1 MNLLKISWK
10 HLRSK
15 PLDMA
20 LSLMLLA
27 FGVGIISMLLLVEKQ
42 LKEQFERNIKD
53 IDLVLG
59 AKGSP
64 LQLILS
70 SVYQIDAPTG
80 NISKAEADKVI
91 ANPLIEEGIPLS
103 FGDNFEKY
111 RIVGSD
117 HRYPAHYGATLQEGV
132 LWEASMEA
140 VLGSRVAKETGKKIG
155 DTFLSSHGLDEAGE
169 KHEEQYFTVT
179 GILNSCSCVL
189 DQLVLTSHESIWDL
203 HPPVEAPKSEAP
215 ADTSEVKEIKRIGFA
230 SMQGSMK
237 PSQGQNSDHR
247 EYTAVLLKKRNAMAL
262 LTIPQTLK
270 ESNMQVALPA
280 VEINRLNAD
289 FGSGTM
295 VITSIAIVIM
305 VLSFISVF
313 ISLFNS
319 LRERKYELALMR
331 SMGGTRFTLFRLIIQ
346 EGVLLALLGALA
358 GFGIS
363 RIGLWLLSKLIEEN
377 FNYDI
382 SDMSLLYSELI
393 LFGIT
398 IFTGI
403 LASFLPAWK
412 AVRIDISK
420 TLADG

>member
-42 LKEQFERNIKD
+42 LREQFERNIKD

-80 NISKAEADKVI
+80 NISKSQADQVI

-117 HRYPAHYGATLQEGV
+117 HRYVNHYGAELAEGKLWQES
-132 LWEASMEA
+132 LEA
-140 VLGSRVAKETGKKIG
+140 VLGSRVAKETGLKTG
-155 DTFLSSHGLDEAGE
+155 SEFLSSHGLDEAGE
-169 KHEEQYFTVT
+169 KHDNHHFTVV
-179 GILNSCSCVL
+179 GILEPCGCVL
-189 DQLVLTSHESIWDL
+189 DQLVLTSHESIWEL
-203 HPPVEAPKSEAP
+203 HPQEDSAPDSSVQR
-215 ADTSEVKEIKRIGFA
+215 ADTTKQIKRIGFA
-230 SMQGSMK
+230 AMQGSMK
-237 PSQGQNSDHR
+237 PPSASDDKR

-270 ESNMQVALPA
+270 ETNMQVALPA

-289 FGSGTM
+289 FGSGAM
-295 VITSIAIVIM
+295 VIQSIAIVIM

-331 SMGGTRFTLFRLIIQ
+331 SMGGTRMTLFRLIIQ
-346 EGVLLALLGALA
+346 EGVVLALLGALI
-358 GFGIS
+358 GFVVS
-363 RIGLWLLSKLIEEN
+363 RLGLWLLANLIEEN

-382 SDMSLLYSELI
+382 SDMSLLPAELI

-412 AVRIDISK
+412 AIRIDISK
-420 TLADG
+420 TLSDG